1 MKRGTAAT
9 ATIGSMALVVS
20 LACGRSEPAPA
31 SAPAPAATP
40 QSAPESA
47 SQTSKSGQPAPP
59 PTATA
64 VNFEELVALLP
75 EATGWTRG
83 KPRGEQV
90 SMGVTMSQAKAEYEK
105 GDASIDLQITDS
117 SFNQLV
123 LTPFT
128 MFLKAGFSERSNEG
142 YTKSV
147 PVAGNPGFE
156 KWNGE
161 SRRAEVTVVVGNR
174 FIVQG
179 TGHNVENVDA
189 VRALVQSVDLG
200 KLASLK

>member
-1 MKRGTAAT
+1 MTKASAGI
-9 ATIGSMALVVS
+9 ATIGSMALAVS
-20 LACGRSEPAPA
+20 IACGRSEPAPA
-31 SAPAPAATP
+31 SAPVPAATT
-40 QSAPESA
+40 QAVA
-47 SQTSKSGQPAPP
+47 DGAGQTAKSGQPALPP
-59 PTATA
+59 IATA
-64 VNFEELVALLP
+64 VNFEELLALLP

-90 SMGVTMSQAKAEYEK
+90 TMGVTMSQAKAEYEK

-128 MFLKAGFSERSNEG
+128 MFLKAGFSERTTEG

-156 KWNGE
+156 KWNRE
-161 SRRAEVTVVVGNR
+161 SKRAEVTVVIGNR